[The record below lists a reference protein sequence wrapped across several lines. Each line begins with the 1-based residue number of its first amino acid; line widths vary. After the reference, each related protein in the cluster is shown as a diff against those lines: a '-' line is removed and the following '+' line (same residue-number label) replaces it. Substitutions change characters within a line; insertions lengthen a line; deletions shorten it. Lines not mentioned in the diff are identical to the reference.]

1 MIITK
6 KTDYPEAI
14 ISASGEI
21 IQEFVG
27 IAAGS
32 IKSHSLA
39 RVIIK
44 PGKSSLPHFHQISD
58 ESYLILSGTAT
69 MHINGVEFK
78 LQPWEA
84 VLIEPMDVHQIFN
97 HGDEDLV
104 FLAACVPA
112 WQPGDSF
119 DTDSNNSK

>member
-14 ISASGEI
+14 ISASGEV
-21 IQEFVG
+21 IQEIIGVQ
-27 IAAGS
+27 AGDVN
-32 IKSHSLA
+32 SHSLA
-39 RVIIK
+39 RVTIG
-44 PGKSSLPHFHQISD
+44 PGKSSLPHFHRISD

-69 MHINGVEFK
+69 MHINGVEFT
-78 LQPWEA
+78 LHPWEA

-104 FLAACVPA
+104 FMAVCVPA

-119 DTDSNNSK
+119 DSNSKIS